1 MLLLI
6 LPIYLRVS
14 PPPSA
19 PTVHPAGPGGGC
31 SDAAPTGPRAAR
43 PGLPAPG
50 THRVP
55 ASPRLPGSAGRQA
68 RKERR
73 RGGLPLPRREPP
85 PELRLSA
92 VLSGAGPA
100 PLPRPGSHFG
110 SGGPVAITAQQLTR
124 RRSGAGEVSAETGG
138 RPGGT
143 RRSAGVRGS
152 SEGDQQCE
160 RSAPGL
166 REQGDTAAAA
176 AAAAGRA
183 QGTPPLL
190 ELCFSPALLPR
201 GLCGLACVTC
211 HDV

>member
-1 MLLLI
+1 MV
-6 LPIYLRVS
+6 LPVGGDG
-14 PPPSA
+14 A
-19 PTVHPAGPGGGC
+19 GGG
-31 SDAAPTGPRAAR
+31 RR
-43 PGLPAPG
+43 PGW
-50 THRVP
+50 R
-55 ASPRLPGSAGRQA
+55 
-68 RKERR
+68 
-73 RGGLPLPRREPP
+73 
-85 PELRLSA
+85 
-92 VLSGAGPA
+92 GAGAEGEAAVP
-100 PLPRPGSHFG
+100 
-110 SGGPVAITAQQLTR
+110 
-124 RRSGAGEVSAETGG
+124 GEVSAETGG

>member
-1 MLLLI
+1 MMA
-6 LPIYLRVS
+6 
-14 PPPSA
+14 PS
-19 PTVHPAGPGGGC
+19 
-31 SDAAPTGPRAAR
+31 
-43 PGLPAPG
+43 G
-50 THRVP
+50 TD
-55 ASPRLPGSAGRQA
+55 
-68 RKERR
+68 
-73 RGGLPLPRREPP
+73 
-85 PELRLSA
+85 
-92 VLSGAGPA
+92 
-100 PLPRPGSHFG
+100 
-110 SGGPVAITAQQLTR
+110 
-124 RRSGAGEVSAETGG
+124 GEVSAETGG

-190 ELCFSPALLPR
+190 ALCFSPALLPR